1 MWSSPFN
8 HELKTWFNILIDKLE
23 VEFRNIEIMESDR
36 WVDRLSAEDLAFLK
50 RFLLASGT
58 LKDLAAEYGI
68 SYPTVRL
75 RLDRLI
81 EKVKLLDEA
90 APTGRFET
98 QLISLF
104 AEGVIDEKSFR
115 TLVEAHRAD
124 LEREARAGRG

>member
-1 MWSSPFN
+1 
-8 HELKTWFNILIDKLE
+8 
-23 VEFRNIEIMESDR
+23 MESDR
-36 WVDRLSAEDLAFLK
+36 WVDRLSVEDLAFLK

-81 EKVKLLDEA
+81 EKVRLLDEA
-90 APTGRFET
+90 APSGRFET
-98 QLISLF
+98 ELVSLF
-104 AEGVIDEKSFR
+104 AEGAIDEKSFR

-124 LEREARAGRG
+124 MGEKTGADRG

>member
-1 MWSSPFN
+1 MTA
-8 HELKTWFNILIDKLE
+8 K
-23 VEFRNIEIMESDR
+23 R
-36 WVDRLSAEDLAFLK
+36 WVDLLSDEDLAFLK

-90 APTGRFET
+90 NPSGRFEAE
-98 QLISLF
+98 LITAF
-104 AEGVIDEKSFR
+104 AQGGLDEQTFR
-115 TLVEAHRAD
+115 RLRAAHEADRASV
-124 LEREARAGRG
+124 READDA

>member
-1 MWSSPFN
+1 M
-8 HELKTWFNILIDKLE
+8 
-23 VEFRNIEIMESDR
+23 MESDR
-36 WVDRLSAEDLAFLK
+36 WVDRLSVEDLAFLK

-104 AEGVIDEKSFR
+104 AEGAIDEKNFR
-115 TLVEAHRAD
+115 TLVDAHRAD
-124 LEREARAGRG
+124 LEQKSRSEGA

>member
-1 MWSSPFN
+1 
-8 HELKTWFNILIDKLE
+8 
-23 VEFRNIEIMESDR
+23 MESDR
-36 WVDRLSAEDLAFLK
+36 WVDRLSGEDLAFLK

-90 APTGRFET
+90 GPTGRFET
-98 QLISLF
+98 QLVSLF
-104 AEGVIDEKSFR
+104 AEGAIDEKSFR

-124 LEREARAGRG
+124 LEEKTGADRG

>member
-1 MWSSPFN
+1 MMS
-8 HELKTWFNILIDKLE
+8 
-23 VEFRNIEIMESDR
+23 RR
-36 WVDRLSAEDLAFLK
+36 WVDLLSDEDLAFLK

-90 APTGRFET
+90 NPSGRFEAE
-98 QLISLF
+98 LIATLAQGGIDDQTF
-104 AEGVIDEKSFR
+104 RKLRAAYEAENAAREDD
-115 TLVEAHRAD
+115 RA
-124 LEREARAGRG
+124 

>member
-1 MWSSPFN
+1 VWSSPFN